1 MQLQARSLYREKY
14 RLLAEKANNM
24 KTLELRLEFNET
36 LPKMN
41 DAPSDC
47 QDALSVNSET
57 GRYAVADG
65 VTRSFF
71 PAEWAQLLVKQ
82 FCHDTSKPN
91 LDLFKTKNWQDWLP
105 PIQDRWSALIHEK
118 VSKKTGIDS
127 IHLKNSIIARDP
139 AASTF
144 VGLQVDTYST
154 NPSWQAMIIGDS
166 CLFYFKNNGEL
177 NSYLIKNSSDFNYHP
192 QYFSSIPSSRKDGP
206 LFLNENLE
214 VGDVFVLTT
223 DALAKWL
230 FIQRERNGTNW
241 NKTLQTLMSLK
252 SRQELFAFVSNA
264 RNNKEFPM
272 EDDDVA
278 LIVLS
283 CVRTVET
290 FEKPTLKTPV
300 FVQEQQ
306 EPAIAV
312 TPPLTKIPPYPPAPV
327 KPTRSEMIRN
337 RKDKNPNQKSSS
349 SKSALPTLTI
359 IISLI
364 SLLVSL
370 YTLFLF
376 LNYQKNAIIPTSQ
389 IIPTPTRF
397 QPTKSALPA
406 NTPIYLSQDSKS
418 QILLTTQNEI
428 PVVILEQS
436 NGWYKVEIG
445 LWLFS
450 NNTESTGF
458 SVQDNLI
465 MTQATIPAYSAVSIT
480 PIAVGTFSPN
490 VILQKTN
497 ESSDTSGTWYQTK
510 FQGYVLGR

>member
-1 MQLQARSLYREKY
+1 
-14 RLLAEKANNM
+14 M
-24 KTLELRLEFNET
+24 KILELRLEFNET

-71 PAEWAQLLVKQ
+71 PAEWSKLLVEQ

-91 LDLFKTKNWQDWLP
+91 LDLFKTKNWQDWLS
-105 PIQDRWSALIHEK
+105 PIQDKWSALIHEK

-154 NPSWQAMIIGDS
+154 NPSWRAMIIGDS

-177 NSYLIKNSSDFNYHP
+177 NSYLVKNSSDFNYHP
-192 QYFSSIPSSRKDGP
+192 QYFSSIPSSRKDEP
-206 LFLNENLE
+206 SFLNGNLE
-214 VGDVFVLTT
+214 VGDIFVLTT

-230 FIQRERNGTNW
+230 FIQKEKNSANW

-278 LIVLS
+278 LIILS
-283 CVRTVET
+283 CVRADET
-290 FEKPTLKTPV
+290 FEKPIPKTPV
-300 FVQEQQ
+300 FVQEQRQ
-306 EPAIAV
+306 PAIAV
-312 TPPLTKIPPYPPAPV
+312 TPPPTKIPPYTPPAPV
-327 KPTRSEMIRN
+327 KPTRSETVRS
-337 RKDKNPNQKSSS
+337 RKDENTSKQASS
-349 SKSALPTLTI
+349 SKSALPTLAI
-359 IISLI
+359 IVSLI

-370 YTLFLF
+370 YTLWLF
-376 LNYQKNAIIPTSQ
+376 GEYKKNAAIPTVQ
-389 IIPTPTRF
+389 VMPAPTRF
-397 QPTKSALPA
+397 QPTTPPTVEIIPTPTNFQPIISTLPA
-406 NTPIYLSQDSKS
+406 NILVYLEQDSQSKVV
-418 QILLTTQNEI
+418 LTTQSNTS
-428 PVVILEQS
+428 VLILEQS
-436 NGWYKVEIG
+436 NGWYKVVIE

-450 NNTESTGF
+450 NNTESDGF
-458 SVQDNLI
+458 LVQDNLI
-465 MTQATIPAYSAVSIT
+465 MTQAAIPAYSAVSIT
-480 PIAVGTFSPN
+480 PVAVGTFSPS

-497 ESSDTSGTWYQTK
+497 ESTDISGTWYQVK

>member
-1 MQLQARSLYREKY
+1 
-14 RLLAEKANNM
+14 M

-71 PAEWAQLLVKQ
+71 PAEWSRLLVEQ
-82 FCHDTSKPN
+82 FCHDTSKHN
-91 LDLFKTKNWQDWLP
+91 LDLFKTKNWQEWLP
-105 PIQDRWSALIHEK
+105 PIQDKWSALIHEK
-118 VSKKTGIDS
+118 VSKKTGMDS

-154 NPSWQAMIIGDS
+154 NPSWRAMIIGDS

-177 NSYLIKNSSDFNYHP
+177 NSYLVKNSSDFNYHP
-192 QYFSSIPSSRKDGP
+192 QYFSSIPSSRKDEP
-206 LFLNENLE
+206 SFLNGNLE

-230 FIQRERNGTNW
+230 FIQRERNGANW

-252 SRQELFAFVSNA
+252 TRQELFAFASNA

-290 FEKPTLKTPV
+290 FEKPTSKTPV
-300 FVQEQQ
+300 FVQEQPQ
-306 EPAIAV
+306 PAIAAT
-312 TPPLTKIPPYPPAPV
+312 TPQPTKIPPYTPPAPI
-327 KPTRSEMIRN
+327 KPTRSETIRN
-337 RKDKNPNQKSSS
+337 RKDENTSKQSPS
-349 SKSALPTLTI
+349 SKSALPTLAI
-359 IISLI
+359 IVSLI
-364 SLLVSL
+364 SLLISL
-370 YTLFLF
+370 YNLFLF
-376 LNYQKNAIIPTSQ
+376 WDYQKNAIIPTLQ
-389 IIPTPTRF
+389 VMPTPTRF
-397 QPTKSALPA
+397 QPTKSTLSA
-406 NTPIYLSQDSKS
+406 NIPIYLYQDSKS
-418 QILLTTQNEI
+418 QTLLTTQSNT
-428 PVVILEQS
+428 PVMILEQS
-436 NGWYKVEIG
+436 NGWYKVEIE

-465 MTQATIPAYSAVSIT
+465 MTQVTTPAYSAVSIT
-480 PIAVGTFSPN
+480 PVVVGTFSPN

-497 ESSDTSGTWYQTK
+497 ESSETSGTWYQVK